1 MFFKRESVSKLR
13 DRATRAAILS
23 KPIVTPTLWT
33 LSVLFVAASNFL
45 LYAITHTT
53 SPGFQWFFDFVF
65 FLIVV
70 FTFIGSYIRESI
82 ARWLFTDLEKKLQKR
97 MINIYV
103 NRYDMTKGDAYT
115 TACQNLDDFT
125 LESILDFIEEQEKK

>member
-1 MFFKRESVSKLR
+1 
-13 DRATRAAILS
+13 
-23 KPIVTPTLWT
+23 
-33 LSVLFVAASNFL
+33 
-45 LYAITHTT
+45 
-53 SPGFQWFFDFVF
+53 
-65 FLIVV
+65 
-70 FTFIGSYIRESI
+70 
-82 ARWLFTDLEKKLQKR
+82 